1 MQLAGYSGADDY
13 WSGLTNP
20 DGVACIDAD
29 CTDQLKWA
37 DGTDFKW
44 DGTIHRQEKEQTH
57 LRKSVLLFYVQK
69 ILVVVIVEDL
79 GLFYFLI

>member
-1 MQLAGYSGADDY
+1 MQLAGYNGADDY

-44 DGTIHRQEKEQTH
+44 DGTIHRHEKS
-57 LRKSVLLFYVQK
+57 K
-69 ILVVVIVEDL
+69 
-79 GLFYFLI
+79 LI

>member
-1 MQLAGYSGADDY
+1 MQLTGYSGADDY

-44 DGTIHRQEKEQTH
+44 DGTIHRQEENQIN
-57 LRKSVLLFYVQK
+57 LGKSVLLISVK
-69 ILVVVIVEDL
+69 I
-79 GLFYFLI
+79 Y

>member
-1 MQLAGYSGADDY
+1 MQLTGYSGADDY

-44 DGTIHRQEKEQTH
+44 DGTIHRQEENQIN
-57 LRKSVLLFYVQK
+57 LGKSVLLFSVK
-69 ILVVVIVEDL
+69 I
-79 GLFYFLI
+79 Y

>member
-1 MQLAGYSGADDY
+1 MCAFLEGQFQSIIFQLTGYSGADDY

-20 DGVACIDAD
+20 DEVACIDAD

-57 LRKSVLLFYVQK
+57 LRKSVLLFYV
-69 ILVVVIVEDL
+69 
-79 GLFYFLI
+79 